1 MKRRSEEEEKI
12 RLTSMLLKK
21 VFLIIGV
28 ITFLL
33 YIIFGGLYSLLF
45 DLRESKVVLIYVLI
59 IFTLLILLI
68 LLNMKDM
75 PDNVSEKQKLTE
87 SYITVGVMIL
97 IAIFSILLIFN
108 LIDFFLPL
116 IVISILLV
124 LGYYTSLYVYKGK
137 ILKKDNKNGM

>member
-1 MKRRSEEEEKI
+1 
-12 RLTSMLLKK
+12 
-21 VFLIIGV
+21 
-28 ITFLL
+28 
-33 YIIFGGLYSLLF
+33 
-45 DLRESKVVLIYVLI
+45 
-59 IFTLLILLI
+59 
-68 LLNMKDM
+68 MKDM

>member
-12 RLTSMLLKK
+12 RLTSILLKK